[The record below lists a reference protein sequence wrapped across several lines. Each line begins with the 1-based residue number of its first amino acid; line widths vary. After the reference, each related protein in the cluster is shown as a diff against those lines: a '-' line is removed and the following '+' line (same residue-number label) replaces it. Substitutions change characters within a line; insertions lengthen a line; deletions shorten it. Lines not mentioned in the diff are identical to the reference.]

1 MNQDNASQ
9 GVKIF
14 FAVLCEEVF
23 FRYLWVKEK
32 SKLRGERSEWIRLGE
47 KTFFATFLNTEL
59 LPLDK
64 GDESLNSTGHNS
76 VISSGF
82 KKTF

>member
-1 MNQDNASQ
+1 MNQDNTSQ

-14 FAVLCEEVF
+14 FEVLCEEGF

-47 KTFFATFLNTEL
+47 KTFLQFFEILSYSL
-59 LPLDK
+59 LIR
-64 GDESLNSTGHNS
+64 GMNR
-76 VISSGF
+76 
-82 KKTF
+82 